1 MKERDV
7 LCLGSYILGGLDG
20 MKISV
25 DEYLSLVEV
34 APVEWA
40 MLRDRFL
47 GGCHFLKPLGMNS

>member
-7 LCLGSYILGGLDG
+7 LCLGLYILGGLDG

-34 APVEWA
+34 ALVEWA
-40 MLRDRFL
+40 VLRDRFL
-47 GGCHFLKPLGMNS
+47 SG